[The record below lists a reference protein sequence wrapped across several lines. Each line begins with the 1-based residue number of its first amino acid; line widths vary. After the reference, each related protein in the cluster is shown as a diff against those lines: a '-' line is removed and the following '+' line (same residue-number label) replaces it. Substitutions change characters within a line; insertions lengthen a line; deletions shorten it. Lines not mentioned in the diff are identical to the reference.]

1 MDTLGTRGGRGDA
14 PHTCPCGHSA
24 ATALWNGIGAW
35 HAGHGSHSMGTLLA
49 GPPASP
55 SRPAS
60 ARASRATSSEP
71 GRQARATILMANG
84 LSASVA
90 RVSVLYGH
98 GRTHQTG
105 GELWAHRLTLAE
117 PRVCGV
123 RSLSGREIGCAI
135 RRRSIGRRRL
145 ADRAPV
151 QRCAAGGPC
160 VSELA
165 DMVYG
170 RTAHMEATMSFLR
183 RISNVSEPRRCAPKV

>member
-1 MDTLGTRGGRGDA
+1 MRALRGHGAVERDRGLARGARLAFDGDTTRRA
-14 PHTCPCGHSA
+14 PSEPQPPRERASVSSDV
-24 ATALWNGIGAW
+24 IGA
-35 HAGHGSHSMGTLLA
+35 G
-49 GPPASP
+49 
-55 SRPAS
+55 
-60 ARASRATSSEP
+60 
-71 GRQARATILMANG
+71 
-84 LSASVA
+84 
-90 RVSVLYGH
+90 
-98 GRTHQTG
+98 QTG
-105 GELWAHRLTLAE
+105 SRHHSHGERSVGVCRAGQRSVRSWEDASDREGELWAHRLTLAG

-123 RSLSGREIGCAI
+123 GSLSGREIGCAI